1 MKKLCFVIMGYGKK
15 TDSSTGKTFDLDK
28 TYLNVI
34 KPAVI
39 EAGLECIRGDELQ
52 ESALI
57 DKSMY
62 ALLVHADLVIADI
75 STYNPNAIYELGIR
89 HAARPFTTII
99 LKEDQTKNPFDL
111 NHIKIFHYTHL
122 GEDIG
127 VSEAERCKTKLVGLI
142 NSIIDAKVTD
152 SPFFEFISD
161 VQPCT
166 LKEEDYVAIIKE
178 LAENEKSIFAI
189 TERARQEMSCDNFVE
204 AAKLWKKA
212 SDKAEGEP
220 YFTQQQA
227 LCTYK
232 SKQPS
237 EGASLLDALN
247 IIRVLD
253 IDNTNDPET
262 LGITGAIYKRMWLV
276 DNDIEY
282 LNRAIDYYQKGF
294 QINSDYYTG
303 ENYALCLDFKATQIT
318 DDEDE
323 RTYCKIA
330 AKKTRKEIVEIISKI
345 LEQEDSEKRNDIK
358 WLYASLAICLFAL
371 NEEYQQHEELFYSH
385 AAQNWERKSYE
396 TSKQQIQTLK
406 NK

>member
-52 ESALI
+52 ESGLI

-111 NHIKIFHYTHL
+111 NHNKIFHYTHL
-122 GEDIG
+122 GDDIG
-127 VSEAERCKTKLVGLI
+127 VSEAERCKAKLVGLI

-166 LKEEDYVAIIKE
+166 LKEEDYISIIKE

-237 EGASLLDALN
+237 ESASLLDALN
-247 IIRVLD
+247 IINELD

-262 LGITGAIYKRMWLV
+262 LGITGAIYKRLWLI
-276 DNDIEY
+276 NKDIEF
-282 LNRAIDYYQKGF
+282 LNRSIDYYQKGF

-303 ENYALCLDFKATQIT
+303 ENYALCLDFKAANIE
-318 DDEDE
+318 DDEE
-323 RTYCKIA
+323 KIYCKIA
-330 AKKTRKEIVEIISKI
+330 AKKTRRQIVDIINNI
-345 LEQEDSEKRNDIK
+345 IEEENANKRNDIK
-358 WLYASLAICLFAL
+358 WLYASMSICLFAL
-371 NEEYQQHEELFYSH
+371 NEEYKRYEELFFSSDI
-385 AAQNWERKSYE
+385 QNWERETYE
-396 TSKQQIQTLK
+396 TSKQQIQSL
-406 NK
+406 NNH

>member
-1 MKKLCFVIMGYGKK
+1 MGYGKK

-111 NHIKIFHYTHL
+111 NHNKIFHYTHL

-127 VSEAERCKTKLVGLI
+127 ASEAERCKTKLVSLI
-142 NSIIDAKVTD
+142 NTIIDAKVTD

-161 VQPCT
+161 AQPFT
-166 LKEEDYVAIIKE
+166 LKEEDYISIIKE

-189 TERARQEMSCDNFVE
+189 TERARQEMKCDNFVE

-212 SDKAEGEP
+212 CEKAEDEP
-220 YFTQQQA
+220 YFIQQQA

-247 IIRVLD
+247 IIRSLD
-253 IDNTNDPET
+253 VDNTNDPET
-262 LGITGAIYKRMWLV
+262 LGINGAIYKRMWLI

-303 ENYALCLDFKATQIT
+303 ENYALCLDFKASQIT

-330 AKKTRKEIVEIISKI
+330 AKKTRKQIVEIITCI
-345 LEQEDSEKRNDIK
+345 FDQENYEQRNDIK
-358 WLYASLAICLFAL
+358 WLYGSLAICLFAL
-371 NEEYQQHEELFYSH
+371 NEEYQQYEELFYTNSSL
-385 AAQNWERKSYE
+385 NWEHETYQ
-396 TSKQQIQTLK
+396 TSKQQLETLK
-406 NK
+406 NN

>member
-1 MKKLCFVIMGYGKK
+1 MGYGKK

-52 ESALI
+52 ESGLI

-111 NHIKIFHYTHL
+111 NHNKIFHYTHL

-142 NSIIDAKVTD
+142 NSIIYAKVTD

-166 LKEEDYVAIIKE
+166 LKEEDYISIIKE
-178 LAENEKSIFAI
+178 LAENEKSIYAI

-212 SDKAEGEP
+212 SDKAEGES

-237 EGASLLDALN
+237 ESASLLDALN
-247 IIRVLD
+247 IINELD

-262 LGITGAIYKRMWLV
+262 LGITGAIYKRLWLI
-276 DNDIEY
+276 NKDIEF
-282 LNRAIDYYQKGF
+282 LNRSIDYYQKGF

-303 ENYALCLDFKATQIT
+303 ENYALCLDFKAANIE
-318 DDEDE
+318 DDEE
-323 RTYCKIA
+323 KIYCKIA
-330 AKKTRKEIVEIISKI
+330 AKKTRRQIVDIIDNI
-345 LEQEDSEKRNDIK
+345 LEDENANKRNDIK
-358 WLYASLAICLFAL
+358 WLYASMSICLFAL
-371 NEEYQQHEELFYSH
+371 NEEYKQYEELFFSSGI
-385 AAQNWERKSYE
+385 QNWERESYE
-396 TSKQQIQTLK
+396 TSKQQIQSLNK
-406 NK
+406 N

>member
-1 MKKLCFVIMGYGKK
+1 MGYGKK
-15 TDSSTGKTFDLDK
+15 TDPSTGKTFDLDK

-62 ALLVHADLVIADI
+62 ALLVHSDLVIADI

-111 NHIKIFHYTHL
+111 NHNKIFHYTHL

-127 VSEAERCKTKLVGLI
+127 ASEAERCKTKLVSLI

-161 VQPCT
+161 AQPYT
-166 LKEEDYVAIIKE
+166 LKEEDYISIIKE

-189 TERARQEMSCDNFVE
+189 TERARQEMSSDNFVE

-212 SDKAEGEP
+212 SEKVEDES
-220 YFTQQQA
+220 YFIQQQA

-247 IIRVLD
+247 IIRLLD
-253 IDNTNDPET
+253 VDNTNDPET

-282 LNRAIDYYQKGF
+282 LNRAIEYYQKGF
-294 QINSDYYTG
+294 HINSDYYTG
-303 ENYALCLDFKATQIT
+303 ENYALCLDFKAANIT
-318 DDEDE
+318 DEEE
-323 RTYCKIA
+323 RIYCKMA
-330 AKKTRKEIVEIISKI
+330 AKKTRIQIIEIIKSI
-345 LEQEDSEKRNDIK
+345 FDQENYEQRNDIK
-358 WLYASLAICLFAL
+358 WLYASLSICLFAL
-371 NEEYQQHEELFYSH
+371 NKEYEQYEELFYSNSSL
-385 AAQNWERKSYE
+385 NWEHETYK
-396 TSKQQIQTLK
+396 TSKLQLEALK
-406 NK
+406 NN